1 MDNIVTASDTASAT
15 GNGAEASG
23 SRIEAEA
30 EIECYADQGRCV
42 AHIDGRVVF
51 VRFAL
56 PGERVRILI
65 DEPHNRKDRFWT
77 GEVIEVI
84 AASPDRVKPVW
95 PLAGPL
101 AWGGGVGGADLVHV
115 SRQGQLAWKQAV
127 INEQMKRLGHIDV
140 SVPVSPAPGDEE
152 AGGLHWRTRLDL
164 IANRNGHLSM
174 RRRESHT
181 RVALDGMPLAS
192 QQLCSIA
199 EYHGLWFH
207 PFDPDDHIRISAP
220 EPRPGDPGLI
230 ESGNYAVLV
239 NGEVLYGRRE
249 LTERVILNNRADFT
263 YHVDAEGFWQM
274 HRMAPEVLAGTAL
287 EEMADAGA
295 DKARVIWD
303 LYSGSGLF
311 TLPIAALYPHA
322 EILSVEGAPAAVRN
336 ARRNLKEAG
345 ADNVTVLEGGVVKVL
360 RSLGNTVRS
369 RLTHPDIILLD
380 PPRSGAGRRA
390 CEQISKTGAHSII
403 YISCN
408 PASLARDTAYLLDS
422 GYILGSIYAHDIYPM
437 THHVETVAVLS
448 KLAADKYIDV

>member
-1 MDNIVTASDTASAT
+1 MDNIVVASDAASAA
-15 GNGAEASG
+15 GNGVEASG

-30 EIECYADQGRCV
+30 EIERYADQGRCV

-65 DEPHNRKDRFWT
+65 DGPHNRKDRFWT

-84 AASPDRVKPVW
+84 TASPDRVKPVW

-164 IANRNGHLSM
+164 IADGNGHLSM

-199 EYHGLWFH
+199 EYHELWSH
-207 PFDPDDHIRISAP
+207 PFDPDNHIRISAP

-239 NGEVLYGRRE
+239 NGEVLYGRRG
-249 LTERVILNNRADFT
+249 LTERVILDNRADFT
-263 YHVDAEGFWQM
+263 YHVDAGGFWQM
-274 HRMAPEVLAGTAL
+274 HRMAPAVLAGTAMK
-287 EEMADAGA
+287 EMADTGA

-322 EILSVEGAPAAVRN
+322 EILSVEGAPAAVRS

-345 ADNVTVLEGGVVKVL
+345 ADNVTVLEGDVVKVL
-360 RSLGNTVRS
+360 RSLGNTARS

-390 CEQISKTGAHSII
+390 CEQISETGARSII

-422 GYILGSIYAHDIYPM
+422 GYTLDSIYAHDIYPM

>member
-1 MDNIVTASDTASAT
+1 MDSTVTASDAAGAP
-15 GNGAEASG
+15 GNGAEAAG

-30 EIECYADQGRCV
+30 EIERYADQGRCV

-56 PGERVRILI
+56 PGERVRVLI
-65 DEPHNRKDRFWT
+65 DEPHNREDRFWT

-84 AASPDRVKPVW
+84 AASPDRVEPVW

-127 INEQMKRLGHIDV
+127 ISEQMKRLGHIDI
-140 SVPVSPAPGDEE
+140 SIPVHPTPGDEE

-164 IANRNGHLSM
+164 IADGNGRLSM

-199 EYHGLWFH
+199 EYHGLWSH
-207 PFDPDDHIRISAP
+207 PFDPDNHIRISAP

-239 NGEVLYGRRE
+239 NGKVLYGRRE
-249 LTERVILNNRADFT
+249 LTERVILDNRADFT

-274 HRMAPEVLAGTAL
+274 HHMAPEVLASAAMK
-287 EEMADAGA
+287 EMSNAGA
-295 DKARVIWD
+295 GGARVIWD

-322 EILSVEGAPAAVRN
+322 EILSVEGAPAAVRS

-345 ADNVTVLEGGVVKVL
+345 ADNVTVLEGDVVKVL

-390 CEQISKTGAHSII
+390 CEQISETGARSII